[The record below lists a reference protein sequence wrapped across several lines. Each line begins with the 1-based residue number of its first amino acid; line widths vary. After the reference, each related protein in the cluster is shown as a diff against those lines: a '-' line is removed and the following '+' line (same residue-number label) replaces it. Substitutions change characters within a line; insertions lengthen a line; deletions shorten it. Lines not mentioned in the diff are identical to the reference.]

1 MGVLRGRGGSA
12 ATSVNIRRIDV
23 RWVARGLEWR
33 YRQHLQASASY
44 NFGGGSKS
52 EA

>member
-23 RWVARGLEWR
+23 RWVARGLER
-33 YRQHLQASASY
+33 HYGQQLQASASS
-44 NFGGGSKS
+44 NFGGESNS